1 MFARSQ
7 GAAAR
12 APHRASR
19 KCGRIGLAGI
29 LLIAAALAGCKHTTD
44 QKAAAAV
51 ERLNGKVKFAGQAAD
66 RAVVE
71 VDLSRT
77 SATDSDLERLASLAQ
92 LQTLNLSG
100 TATTDRGL
108 KVLRNIPSLKKLNL
122 NLTKISDSGLAYLVD
137 LPALEELY
145 LIETP
150 LTDAS
155 VEYLQRMTHLKQL
168 ILLRTRL
175 TPAAVSTL
183 RRQLPT
189 AAIQIESGQ
198 GARP

>member
-1 MFARSQ
+1 M
-7 GAAAR
+7 
-12 APHRASR
+12 
-19 KCGRIGLAGI
+19 GLVGG

-77 SATDSDLERLASLAQ
+77 SATDSDLERLAFLAQ

-108 KVLRNIPSLKKLNL
+108 KVLRNLQPEKTESE
-122 NLTKISDSGLAYLVD
+122 SDQDFGFRPGVPGGFTAV
-137 LPALEELY
+137 LEELY

-155 VEYLQRMTHLKQL
+155 VEYLR
-168 ILLRTRL
+168 
-175 TPAAVSTL
+175 V
-183 RRQLPT
+183 
-189 AAIQIESGQ
+189 
-198 GARP
+198 